1 MFTGIIE
8 ETGTIKSIKWDGKSA
23 VIDIYTLKIL
33 DDIKVGNSINTNGV
47 CLTVTSFDSK
57 IFSADVMAE
66 TMRRT
71 NLNSL
76 KSGSKVNLERAL
88 NLNDR
93 LGGHLVSGHIDGT
106 GIITE
111 LKKEDNSLWITIRA
125 DESVLKYIVFKGSV
139 SVDGISLTIAEVN
152 NNRFKVSIIPHTA
165 KETTLLSIKIGERV
179 NIECDLIGKY
189 VEKFISDNKNKKIS
203 SRIDLNFLKDN
214 GFLQPV

>member
-8 ETGTIKSIKWDGKSA
+8 ETGTIKSVKWDGKSA
-23 VIDIYTLKIL
+23 VIDIYALKIL
-33 DDIKVGNSINTNGV
+33 DDIKVGDSINTNGV
-47 CLTVTSFDSK
+47 CLTVISFDSK
-57 IFSADVMAE
+57 KFSVDVMAE

-71 NLNSL
+71 NLNRL

-125 DESVLKYIVFKGSV
+125 DESVLKYIVFKCSV
-139 SVDGISLTIAEVN
+139 SIDGISLTIAEVN
-152 NNRFKVSIIPHTA
+152 NNQFKVSIIPHTA
-165 KETTLLSIKIGERV
+165 QKTTLLSKKNGERV

-189 VEKFISDNKNKKIS
+189 VEKFISGNKNKKIS

-214 GFLQPV
+214 GFL

>member
-8 ETGTIKSIKWDGKSA
+8 ETGTIKSVKWDGKSA
-23 VIDIYTLKIL
+23 VIDIYALKIL
-33 DDIKVGNSINTNGV
+33 NDIKVGDSINTNGV

-57 IFSADVMAE
+57 YFSVDVMAE

-106 GIITE
+106 GIIAE
-111 LKKEDNSLWITIRA
+111 LKKEDNSLWITIRV
-125 DESVLKYIVFKGSV
+125 DESVLKYIVFKCSV
-139 SVDGISLTIAEVN
+139 SIDGISLTVAEVN

-189 VEKFISDNKNKKIS
+189 VEKFITNAANIKQLSN
-203 SRIDLNFLKDN
+203 IDMDFLRKN
-214 GFLQPV
+214 GF